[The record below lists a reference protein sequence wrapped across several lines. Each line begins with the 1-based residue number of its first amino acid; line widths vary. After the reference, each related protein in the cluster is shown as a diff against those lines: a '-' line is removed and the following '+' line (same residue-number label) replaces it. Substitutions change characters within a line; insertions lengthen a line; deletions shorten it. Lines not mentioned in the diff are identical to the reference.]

1 MKKNKSSVR
10 GIENEKKQ
18 DRLRKRKSI
27 TSNMSSEGEQSSDL
41 QLLRL
46 HELDLTLFSFVELL
60 LELGTLRFESSLQLS
75 HSIYGSIA
83 VN

>member
-1 MKKNKSSVR
+1 
-10 GIENEKKQ
+10 
-18 DRLRKRKSI
+18 
-27 TSNMSSEGEQSSDL
+27 MSSEGEQSSDL

-46 HELDLTLFSFVELL
+46 HELNLTLLSFVELF